1 MHAANMAENRD
12 WKKHWKGETRNWR
25 TMKSRPRKR
34 ICNETRT
41 KRNNS
46 NKKGNSRSGSSSNKR
61 KRKRSR
67 KEQGEEE
74 QKGKIVKCVPWI
86 VYRLWYFLTLLFQD
100 GCPTASHMLAP
111 NVVGSPREHCFG
123 FFSIFNML
131 CIYCHIYPEMFA
143 TRITPLAQCA
153 GWISWAC
160 TWKKMNRHIPGQM
173 PVREEHDSTTV
184 RSKIWKFILEWR
196 THL

>member
-1 MHAANMAENRD
+1 MHTANMAQNRD

-46 NKKGNSRSGSSSNKR
+46 NKNRNSRSGSSSNKR

-100 GCPTASHMLAP
+100 VVQLHPTCRPPSLLAHLGNTVLDFSAFSTCYVSTVISTRRCLLPESH
-111 NVVGSPREHCFG
+111 R
-123 FFSIFNML
+123 
-131 CIYCHIYPEMFA
+131 
-143 TRITPLAQCA
+143 
-153 GWISWAC
+153 
-160 TWKKMNRHIPGQM
+160 
-173 PVREEHDSTTV
+173 
-184 RSKIWKFILEWR
+184 
-196 THL
+196 